1 MSLFLVFPPCFR
13 FMPLFHFFFVS
24 LIRNVNFSFP
34 VYVITGPDSSLLN
47 YIVKVDERREW
58 SSLPRNS
65 TEKKMEDT
73 LG

>member
-1 MSLFLVFPPCFR
+1 MSLFLIFPPCFR

-34 VYVITGPDSSLLN
+34 VYVITGPDRSLLLHCKSCREKR
-47 YIVKVDERREW
+47 VKF
-58 SSLPRNS
+58 SSRNS

-73 LG
+73 LV